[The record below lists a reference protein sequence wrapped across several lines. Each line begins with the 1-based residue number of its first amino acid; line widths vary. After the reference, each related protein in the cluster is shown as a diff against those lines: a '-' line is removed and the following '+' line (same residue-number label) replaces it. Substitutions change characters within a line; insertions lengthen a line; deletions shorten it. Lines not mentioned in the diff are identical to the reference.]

1 MLTTNSI
8 TQVKTSRPDLYAF
21 RITKMVTHEDMEA
34 MAEVM
39 NDAFD
44 RHEDKIDMLL
54 IFDRY
59 DGAESGATWSWEA
72 LQSRFK
78 SITNIRRYVVV
89 GAPESAEDLI
99 VSMSR
104 IMPVD
109 AETHDTE
116 IAAWRS
122 LDAEAIAA

>member
-21 RITKMVTHEDMEA
+21 RITKMVTQEDMEA

-59 DGAESGATWSWEA
+59 DGAESGATWGWEA
-72 LQSRFK
+72 LKSRFK
-78 SITNIRRYVVV
+78 SVTNIRRYVVV
-89 GAPESAEDLI
+89 GAPDSAEDLI
-99 VSMSR
+99 ETMAK
-104 IMPVD
+104 IMPIE

-116 IAAWRS
+116 VAAWRS